1 MNQARIKLIPLL
13 IHAFCVVQTFRLYK
27 FMAAMPGAAKR
38 DSTDSKGLTEYVLTI
53 LLGDHRLESLSLV
66 RVKKNQQELNKNMI
80 KIVVFKD
87 CLRRAAIC
95 SSMSYKPQLYIK
107 YINGNGGE

>member
-1 MNQARIKLIPLL
+1 MFL
-13 IHAFCVVQTFRLYK
+13 K
-27 FMAAMPGAAKR
+27 F
-38 DSTDSKGLTEYVLTI
+38 SK
-53 LLGDHRLESLSLV
+53 SQ
-66 RVKKNQQELNKNMI
+66 KNQQELNKNMI